1 MKIIVLV
8 RFCFSIFLG
17 GGYWDMRRYAWL
29 ICFRSLK
36 FPREVSGGR
45 IPCPPNQRPL
55 PETLLECIG
64 MWWTCWIL
72 MYIYNYELGSPSPS
86 IMIKPFLNGVK
97 SAIIDRYTYIIEI
110 PFFVG
115 WIPMFADSV
124 PIWFAHHMKYHLF
137 KQKPTKKIQY
147 IIYIYIK
154 YVYMY
159 VYQYTCIHTYIYYK
173 YIKYYMICAW
183 FSLLAAGHLASRIPQ
198 FF

>member
-1 MKIIVLV
+1 
-8 RFCFSIFLG
+8 
-17 GGYWDMRRYAWL
+17 MRRYAWL

-45 IPCPPNQRPL
+45 IPCPPNQRLP

-97 SAIIDRYTYIIEI
+97 STIIDRYTYIIEI
-110 PFFVG
+110 QFFCWLNPDVC
-115 WIPMFADSV
+115 WFSPHLVCSSYEIP
-124 PIWFAHHMKYHLF
+124 YLF

-147 IIYIYIK
+147 NIYIYIYK
-154 YVYMY
+154 CMY
-159 VYQYTCIHTYIYYK
+159 INIHAYTHIYIYI
-173 YIKYYMICAW
+173 YI
-183 FSLLAAGHLASRIPQ
+183 L
-198 FF
+198 

>member
-1 MKIIVLV
+1 
-8 RFCFSIFLG
+8 
-17 GGYWDMRRYAWL
+17 MRRYAWL

-45 IPCPPNQRPL
+45 IPCPPNQRLP

-97 SAIIDRYTYIIEI
+97 STIIDRYTYIIEI
-110 PFFVG
+110 QFFCWLNPDVC
-115 WIPMFADSV
+115 
-124 PIWFAHHMKYHLF
+124 WFSPHLVCSSYELPYLF

-147 IIYIYIK
+147 NIYIYK
-154 YVYMY
+154 CMY
-159 VYQYTCIHTYIYYK
+159 INIHAYTHIYIYYK
-173 YIKYYMICAW
+173 YIKYYMCMV
-183 FSLLAAGHLASRIPQ
+183 FVAGCWSPC
-198 FF
+198 